1 MGTILYKNKEYPY
14 KTVTIK
20 VEGEKLTINVSVE
33 SLNTEILK
41 NHEED
46 CYVDT
51 QVGYFVPDDI
61 INLSQRELIKYVEEN
76 YI

>member
-1 MGTILYKNKEYPY
+1 MGTILYKNKEYPC